1 MPSPFLWR
9 GIKISVPCDF
19 GELVAMYHAAKFMT
33 PFVKYYSKARF
44 IQFRQGIF
52 PREVRDRY
60 MLEWSQETLEKTGI
74 RIHSHGKPDSRAGV
88 LVGNHISYL
97 DIPLILSQ
105 IPVVFLSKA
114 ELLSWPLIGGA
125 AKIANVI
132 FVDRTSRSSRLR
144 SIDGI
149 IKKIND
155 DRERVVIFPSGTTS
169 LKEHKRWSP
178 GAFKIA
184 KKYGV
189 PMQAVRLR
197 YDPMD
202 RAAFINDDLFLPH
215 LNRLCRSNGADA
227 HIEFSEPFFVDDVQ
241 EELLRVQSWCNEIL

>member
-1 MPSPFLWR
+1 MS
-9 GIKISVPCDF
+9 
-19 GELVAMYHAAKFMT
+19 
-33 PFVKYYSKARF
+33 PFVKYYSKARLV
-44 IQFRQGIF
+44 QFRQGSF

-60 MLEWSQETLEKTGI
+60 MLECSQETLERSGV
-74 RIHSHGKPDSRAGV
+74 RINSRGKPDCRAGV

-125 AKIANVI
+125 AKIANVV
-132 FVDRTSRSSRLR
+132 FVDRSSKASRLR

-149 IKKIND
+149 ARKINED
-155 DRERVVIFPSGTTS
+155 QERVVIFPSGTTS
-169 LKEHKRWSP
+169 IKEHKRWSA

-184 KKYGV
+184 KKFGV

-215 LNRLCRSNGADA
+215 LNRLCRSSGVDA
-227 HIEFSEPFFVDDVQ
+227 HIEFSDPFYVEDVH